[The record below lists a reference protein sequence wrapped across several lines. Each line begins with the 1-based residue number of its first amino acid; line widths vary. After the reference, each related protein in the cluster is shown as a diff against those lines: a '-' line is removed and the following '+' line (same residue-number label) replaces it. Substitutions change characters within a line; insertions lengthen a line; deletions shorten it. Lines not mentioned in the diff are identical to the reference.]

1 MVQVVDVDDFPPHLF
16 LHHGRA
22 VGVVAMSQTTAE
34 AVAAA
39 MGQDTDEKYL
49 LEAAVDAVVA
59 KNKVGV
65 VYTGTGAR
73 KVVDDKNIGAYTA
86 VVAAVAVA
94 VHNES
99 LLHCSKIS
107 MASTL
112 QQPDRLLEKSLQLQ
126 LGLCI
131 RMGTTL
137 LLDVAVS
144 VVLGELM
151 RRV

>member
-1 MVQVVDVDDFPPHLF
+1 MVQVVDMDDFPPHLS

-86 VVAAVAVA
+86 AVAVA
-94 VHNES
+94 VRNES